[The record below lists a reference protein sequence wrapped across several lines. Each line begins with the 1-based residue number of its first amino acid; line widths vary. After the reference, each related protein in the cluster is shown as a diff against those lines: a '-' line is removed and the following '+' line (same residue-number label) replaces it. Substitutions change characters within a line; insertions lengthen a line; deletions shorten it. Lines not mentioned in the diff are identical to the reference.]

1 MRAALWTF
9 LALFLVFGLNSCGGD
24 SAPTQP
30 SGSPLDG
37 VTLSVDTVEA
47 LGKVY
52 LLGLAAA
59 ERAAQG
65 AAGSAVTPAAKR
77 SAHEDLEVRFLVDGV
92 EPVTA
97 FVEEDESGHFFR
109 AVLHPVTPNEGGSVR
124 VYVTDGTHASP
135 EFAMQLEPLPA
146 APGAFQRLIESL
158 RAIVEQR
165 ATWAGTSFEEL
176 AGLSFVEVPDAHL
189 PLKVA
194 QSYLDGAGPND
205 LTSLIDNAE
214 GFLTADERELLD
226 RMFGHARLDLVVQAD
241 IEEFEAGARSGP
253 PEWSAA
259 PDHLGKRACID
270 AGPEISTAQ
279 GLVDAMVMA
288 ALGDAALDPNGAGR
302 YLEAVATLFT
312 GLGTVPGPGKVFSV
326 AGVGIAVW
334 QAATSAVRGTYPNQ
348 LTALQYDLDKSEL
361 FEDDD
366 VPARWSNVMLTA
378 RSSGWVAD
386 RSVVNVV
393 ISAVGAYV
401 SVAHSTEI
409 AELDALRDVG
419 VAGLNA
425 ELQSHLDDN
434 EGLIEFCPQTWTVKI
449 DDPDFST
456 AAVAEG
462 RFSVNRD
469 AQTLEPLE
477 VGTDVL
483 QIATVPGLFAGQNIQ
498 RDTPIQ
504 TKPILVVVEPAVIR
518 VEEPGE
524 VVQITARIRD
534 AEVTS
539 LYWAAQHGTWQ
550 DGIGDD
556 TNDGTTRP
564 LETPTQ
570 ANLYPF
576 RVEVESTS
584 QQGLRASGEPRR
596 YDFTEIRLQTAEIR
610 IAPRDTCIQPGD
622 TVQFRASVV
631 GLEDYEVVWT
641 RGEGYGSIDQ
651 NGLYR
656 SVAGGTSNAEISAHI
671 AGMEEISDTTG
682 VDARACNCFYQAN
695 LGIASFGGSDVAYL
709 ASFFGAWNYQ
719 FFFDIGSDPEFGIG
733 LSITDTETAPAPVP
747 GDTGTYEVNFV
758 FINGNSSWSAASG
771 DDDAGVLLYLEEFTE
786 TFMQGRLSGTAVQR
800 NEQGDVISLIPVDVV
815 FRAGNWVEGW
825 PCE

>member
-1 MRAALWTF
+1 MRLALRTF
-9 LALFLVFGLNSCGGD
+9 LALSLAFGLTSCGGD
-24 SAPTQP
+24 NGPTEP
-30 SGSPLDG
+30 GDGPLSG
-37 VTLSVDTVEA
+37 VTFAVDTVEA
-47 LGKVY
+47 LDKVY
-52 LLGLAAA
+52 VLGL
-59 ERAAQG
+59 
-65 AAGSAVTPAAKR
+65 PAAKSAAQK
-77 SAHEDLEVRFLVDGV
+77 SAHENLEARFLVEGV
-92 EPVTA
+92 EPVIA
-97 FVEEDESGHFFR
+97 LVEEDESGTFFR

-124 VYVTDGTHASP
+124 VQVSDGTHASP
-135 EFAMQLEPLPA
+135 EAELRLEPLPA

-158 RAIVEQR
+158 RAVVEQR
-165 ATWAGTSFEEL
+165 AEWAGTSFEEL
-176 AGLSFVEVPDAHL
+176 AGLGFDEVPQAHL

-194 QSYLDGAGPND
+194 QSYLEGAGPNH
-205 LTSLIDNAE
+205 LTSLIDNDA

-241 IEEFEAGARSGP
+241 IDEFGAGARSGP
-253 PEWSAA
+253 RAWSAA
-259 PDHLGKRACID
+259 PDRLGRRACID

-279 GLVDAMVMA
+279 ELVDAMVMA

-312 GLGTVPGPGKVFSV
+312 GLGTVPGAGKVFSV
-326 AGVGIAVW
+326 AGVGVAIW
-334 QAATSAVRGTYPNQ
+334 QAATAAVRGTYPSQ
-348 LTALQYDLDKSEL
+348 LTALEYDLDKSEL
-361 FEDDD
+361 NEDDD
-366 VPARWSNVMLTA
+366 VPARWSEVMLTA
-378 RSSGWVAD
+378 RSTGWVAD
-386 RSVVNVV
+386 KSVVNVV

-401 SVAHSTEI
+401 SVAQSTEI
-409 AELDALRDVG
+409 EAVDALRDVG
-419 VAGLNA
+419 VADWNA

-434 EGLIEFCPQTWTVKI
+434 EGLIEFCPQTWTVQI

-456 AAVAEG
+456 AAVTEG
-462 RFSVNRD
+462 RFSVDRD
-469 AQTLEPLE
+469 AQTLVPLE

-504 TKPILVVVEPAVIR
+504 TKSILVVVEPAVIR

-539 LYWAAQHGTWQ
+539 LHWAAEHGTWQ

-564 LETPTQ
+564 LETPLQ

-584 QQGLRASGEPRR
+584 RKGLRVSGEPRR
-596 YDFTEIRLQTAEIR
+596 SDFTEIRLETPEIS

-622 TVQFRASVV
+622 TVQFRANVV

-641 RGEGYGSIDQ
+641 RVEGYGIIDQ
-651 NGLYR
+651 NGLYQ
-656 SVAGGTSNAEISAHI
+656 SFSEGTSSAEISAHI

-682 VDARACNCFYQAN
+682 VDVRACTCYYQAN
-695 LGIASFGGSDVAYL
+695 LGGVSFGGSDVAYL
-709 ASFFGAWNYQ
+709 SSFFDAWIYQ
-719 FFFDIGSDPEFGIG
+719 FYFDIGSGDEEGIG
-733 LSITDTETAPAPVP
+733 LTITDTETTPAPEP
-747 GDTGTYEVNFV
+747 GDTGTYEVNF
-758 FINGNSSWSAASG
+758 IYLTGTASWSATPE
-771 DDDAGVLLYLEEFTE
+771 DDDAGVLLHLEEFTE
-786 TFMQGRLSGTAVQR
+786 AFMQGRLSGTAVQR
-800 NEQGDVISLIPVDVV
+800 NEDGDVISSIPVDVR